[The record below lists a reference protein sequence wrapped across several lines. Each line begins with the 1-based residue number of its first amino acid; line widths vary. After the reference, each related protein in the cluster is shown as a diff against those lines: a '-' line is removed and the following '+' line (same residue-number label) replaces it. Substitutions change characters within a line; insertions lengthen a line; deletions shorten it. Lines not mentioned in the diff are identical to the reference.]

1 MASKKNKTAT
11 ETVTEGISKQFGNS
25 DEQELLNELGT
36 KPFTIDSV
44 TGLKIIEPSSFT
56 LLDAQQH
63 YNEINPRRSKMSVF
77 SSKGGL
83 KEFSNVTIND
93 IVTDDDETFILDL
106 ISKFKNKKESA
117 RTKALQNVRL
127 ILGEIQN
134 ILPKEFSNNFSKK
147 LPTSDHEHPQT
158 RQFFKSLSTKPDKTE
173 ANLSIIDD
181 PVTIRSFFNS
191 LEEHA
196 DRNAQ
201 DRPIVDAII
210 YGANTGLRVGLITGV
225 EKRNVIFHDD
235 ENNTV
240 SLAFKSE
247 QEGVKDS
254 PTLKGGKRASIIR
267 IPLNTI
273 TQNIIR
279 KRYALAEKYKL
290 GQFDKIFFLEVLNNK
305 TNELEVK
312 NLTSNHINDVLGE
325 VVVEGPDGGIVENL
339 NLIDDETMR
348 GQISKTLHIPK
359 GSKSGAKLLRNVHT
373 HLAYQ
378 AGIPPDKLDML
389 QGRKAVEGQAAQLG
403 YRKINIKSPFPEDVV
418 DELKKWSSYYNDI
431 QVFTSSDIYS
441 NDTVIGPDIIS
452 NEIEEDANDI
462 LFQGKQEREQIQ
474 KNKTDE
480 ILANKE
486 AVRNEAK
493 NIFGITD
500 TQLLDAFS
508 QAIPNPSKLEEII
521 NTNVFK
527 RMGEGREEPWD
538 ATSLSTLIKQAKKEF
553 SSKPQLTSLT
563 NLAKEQ
569 REINLTAQ
577 QGEKYEDEVEEEE
590 ENIILGDAA
599 IENLLKDAQTILDTS
614 SDDNALQQMQNWVQT
629 GKREEPEEIATQEK
643 IPTED
648 IPGGVKTPGILQ
660 QTAKLLD
667 QEQTSTTAA
676 TTTTTKQ
683 KEPSRLSFLVDKAK
697 KILLGKTPTKQPRIK
712 GGGSSRKGIQTIQQ
726 QLLIRPKEEELV
738 NRSRRS
744 FLKLRDD

>member
-1 MASKKNKTAT
+1 
-11 ETVTEGISKQFGNS
+11 
-25 DEQELLNELGT
+25 
-36 KPFTIDSV
+36 
-44 TGLKIIEPSSFT
+44 
-56 LLDAQQH
+56 
-63 YNEINPRRSKMSVF
+63 MSVF

-348 GQISKTLHIPK
+348 GQI
-359 GSKSGAKLLRNVHT
+359 
-373 HLAYQ
+373 
-378 AGIPPDKLDML
+378 
-389 QGRKAVEGQAAQLG
+389 
-403 YRKINIKSPFPEDVV
+403 
-418 DELKKWSSYYNDI
+418 
-431 QVFTSSDIYS
+431 
-441 NDTVIGPDIIS
+441 
-452 NEIEEDANDI
+452 
-462 LFQGKQEREQIQ
+462 
-474 KNKTDE
+474 
-480 ILANKE
+480 
-486 AVRNEAK
+486 
-493 NIFGITD
+493 
-500 TQLLDAFS
+500 
-508 QAIPNPSKLEEII
+508 
-521 NTNVFK
+521 
-527 RMGEGREEPWD
+527 
-538 ATSLSTLIKQAKKEF
+538 
-553 SSKPQLTSLT
+553 
-563 NLAKEQ
+563 
-569 REINLTAQ
+569 
-577 QGEKYEDEVEEEE
+577 
-590 ENIILGDAA
+590 
-599 IENLLKDAQTILDTS
+599 
-614 SDDNALQQMQNWVQT
+614 
-629 GKREEPEEIATQEK
+629 
-643 IPTED
+643 
-648 IPGGVKTPGILQ
+648 
-660 QTAKLLD
+660 
-667 QEQTSTTAA
+667 
-676 TTTTTKQ
+676 
-683 KEPSRLSFLVDKAK
+683 
-697 KILLGKTPTKQPRIK
+697 
-712 GGGSSRKGIQTIQQ
+712 
-726 QLLIRPKEEELV
+726 
-738 NRSRRS
+738 
-744 FLKLRDD
+744 